1 MSSFFLYLRIKL
13 TNTLL
18 WHTFYQTENI
28 NKYNMR
34 KTILLSVMFLGSL
47 AFAQK
52 KAPVVGGD
60 RDVHGCIGS
69 AGYTYS
75 QIKNDCVRVFEQ
87 KIKLNEVGSDKGYTT
102 MTAVIFSKDMKRAEI
117 FIPDGNA
124 KSIILNK
131 EGKSKIWK
139 SGSYIKES
147 YVLIPYKKTRYQIK
161 KDDVVI
167 YQ

>member
-1 MSSFFLYLRIKL
+1 MK
-13 TNTLL
+13 
-18 WHTFYQTENI
+18 
-28 NKYNMR
+28 
-34 KTILLSVMFLGSL
+34 KTILFGAMFIGSL
-47 AFAQK
+47 VFAQ

-60 RDVHGCIGS
+60 KDVHGCKGS

-87 KIKLNEVGSDKGYTT
+87 KIKLNEVSTEKGYTT

-117 FIPDGNA
+117 FIPDGAA
-124 KSIILNK
+124 KSIILTRQ
-131 EGKSKIWK
+131 GKGKLWK

-147 YVLIPYKKTRYQIK
+147 YVLVPYKKTRYQIK

>member
-1 MSSFFLYLRIKL
+1 MKKS
-13 TNTLL
+13 
-18 WHTFYQTENI
+18 
-28 NKYNMR
+28 
-34 KTILLSVMFLGSL
+34 ILLSTMFLGSL
-47 AFAQK
+47 VFAQQK
-52 KAPVVGGD
+52 TPVLGGD

-75 QIKNDCVRVFEQ
+75 QIRNKCVRVFEQ
-87 KIKLNEVGSDKGYTT
+87 KIKLKEVGGDKSYTT
-102 MTAVIFSKDMKRAEI
+102 MTAVIFSKDMKRAEV
-117 FIPDGNA
+117 FIPNANA
-124 KSIILNK
+124 KSIILDK

-147 YVLIPYKKTRYQIK
+147 YVLVPYKKTGYQIK

>member
-1 MSSFFLYLRIKL
+1 
-13 TNTLL
+13 
-18 WHTFYQTENI
+18 
-28 NKYNMR
+28 MR
-34 KTILLSVMFLGSL
+34 KTILLGTMLLSSL
-47 AFAQK
+47 AFTQQK
-52 KAPVVGGD
+52 SPKGGD
-60 RDVHGCIGS
+60 KDVHGCIGS

-87 KIKLNEVGSDKGYTT
+87 KIKLKEVNSDKSYTS

-124 KSIILNK
+124 KSIILNR
-131 EGKSKIWK
+131 EGKSKMWK
-139 SGSYIKES
+139 SGSYIKEI
-147 YVLIPYKKTRYQIK
+147 YVLVPYKKSRYQIK

>member
-1 MSSFFLYLRIKL
+1 MK
-13 TNTLL
+13 
-18 WHTFYQTENI
+18 
-28 NKYNMR
+28 
-34 KTILLSVMFLGSL
+34 KTILLGAMFFGALV
-47 AFAQK
+47 FAQK
-52 KAPVVGGD
+52 KTPVVGGD

-87 KIKLNEVGSDKGYTT
+87 KIKLNEVSSDKSYTS
-102 MTAVIFSKDMKRAEI
+102 MTAVIFSKDMKKAEI

-124 KSIILNK
+124 KSIILTRQ
-131 EGKSKIWK
+131 GKGKIWK
-139 SGSYIKES
+139 SGSHIKES